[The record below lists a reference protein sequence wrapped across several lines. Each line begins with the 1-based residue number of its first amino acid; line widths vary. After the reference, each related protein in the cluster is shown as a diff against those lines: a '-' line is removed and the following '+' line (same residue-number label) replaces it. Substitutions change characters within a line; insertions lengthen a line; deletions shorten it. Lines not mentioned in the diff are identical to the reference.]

1 MIELKMPLVVKF
13 SGNTFYTSST
23 YEPNFKS
30 IFLVD
35 DYFDSCIVNLVDK
48 NNEPIYLSC
57 LQYILH
63 SKHLNLNSGIDPEYF
78 WEIRQ

>member
-13 SGNTFYTSST
+13 LGNTFYTSST
-23 YEPNFKS
+23 IEPNFKS

-35 DYFDSCIVNLVDK
+35 DYFDSCIVHLYDK
-48 NNEPIYLSC
+48 NKNPIYLSYV
-57 LQYILH
+57 QYILH
-63 SKHLNLNSGIDPEYF
+63 SNHLNLNPVIDPEYF